1 MHHRRCRLAVD
12 LSLEGMTSLVRMALD
27 NFANLQTAVANW
39 LARPGDSNITA
50 NVGDMITLFEA
61 EARRRLKTR
70 FNETR
75 TTLATVAGTA
85 TVALPSDFGEMR
97 EITVAVGNAD
107 KVLVYAPPEQMD
119 AAYPSEVTDESIL
132 YTIEGTN
139 LRLKPIPG
147 QVYSLSVLYM
157 QGIVALSNRAHKL
170 APDQPP
176 RRLPVRCAGGGG
188 SLYRRGRADRA
199 LDPAPRRQLR
209 QHPDR

>member
-1 MHHRRCRLAVD
+1 
-12 LSLEGMTSLVRMALD
+12 MALD
-27 NFANLQTAVANW
+27 TYANLQTSVANW

-75 TTLATVAGTA
+75 TTLSTVAGTA

-157 QGIVALSNRAHKL
+157 QGIVALSNG
-170 APDQPP
+170 APTNW
-176 RRLPVRCAGGGG
+176 L
-188 SLYRRGRADRA
+188 LTN
-199 LDPAPRRQLR
+199 
-209 QHPDR
+209 HPDAYLFGALAEAEAFIGEDERIALWIQRRDASFASILTADIKARWSGGALQMRTDTGNP